1 MSTPWEPGPPLG
13 ARYNVL
19 RELGEG
25 GFGRTYLAE
34 DLHRFKELCV
44 LKEFVPQIEDPTLL
58 AKAQELSEREAKVL
72 YQLQHGQI
80 PKFRELMREGGQLFL
95 VQDYVEGATY
105 RSLLQSRQE
114 HGGHFSETEI
124 TQLLYQLLPV
134 LDYIHNLDIIHRD
147 ISPENLILRSQDGL
161 PVLIDFGSVKQIAA
175 TVEQELAVEANQTR
189 IGKAGYVPPEQF
201 HSGSVDATSDLYGLA
216 ATLVVLA
223 TGKEPQELYDV
234 YESVWNWERF
244 IRLGEPI
251 NRVLKKMLAPSPAQ
265 RYPSA
270 TAVIQALQGKESEET
285 EGQQSFA
292 PPVADISPIYAGGN
306 GSSGMGSDGEIYPTE
321 ATQVV
326 SSSPE
331 DATTLTTPSAVS
343 PTKQG
348 GGESLLQAFIG
359 LLALLGISS
368 LLLALLFGVGLRPR
382 WPFGQGAEETPNLT
396 EETVVGPTP
405 DEIARKEELL
415 QRREALGVNEA
426 WLNLWINQRF
436 YQQYPNLRGR
446 PLTSAVEDAPLR
458 LRWDNLAMEA
468 LDTLELNLSM
478 PARRGLGAYGADDR
492 ERWRQT
498 VNQLNVSS
506 RALDDLA
513 DAKFA
518 AIFPNEPQDDLL
530 DQPIGQVWYALA
542 QDSVGDLTSGRN
554 LETVEFEAGT
564 FRQRLTG
571 QLAPGQG
578 RVFVLN
584 LQEGQNLRLNLQ
596 TPAESTQMSL
606 YLPVPSQK
614 EPFLLSDSSETT
626 WSGRLTQSGYYEV
639 VIASRVSNAIN
650 YALSVAVDNIRNTPT
665 DEPTDP
671 PEDSTTDGDDT
682 TDTPGDTPTDDTDT
696 PDAETPP
703 EEDPADDNDQETE
716 DSSSDAVEFNDPA

>member
-671 PEDSTTDGDDT
+671 PEDSATDGDDT

-696 PDAETPP
+696 PDADTP
-703 EEDPADDNDQETE
+703 
-716 DSSSDAVEFNDPA
+716 

>member
-244 IRLGEPI
+244 IHLGEPI

-682 TDTPGDTPTDDTDT
+682 TDTPGNTPTDDTDT